1 MMNKH
6 LAFASLLA
14 LMAADLAFAQSEPF
28 RLDMCES
35 RITSGWSFYCRPPES
50 EPEKETV
57 AVPQA
62 VPQAPP
68 PVNKGEVAPEN
79 PATEAM
85 MAYRALIDETKY
97 RAVLDPTEENVRA
110 YMEINK
116 EIGDRAGAFT
126 DQWQRILFETP
137 HLNANVDSPLAEA
150 GIGVY
155 QDQMLAAREATFQRV
170 ANEAGILFIFEAD
183 QKCGICRVQGQILT
197 QLEERYG
204 VNILAVSMDGGGN
217 ASFPNAYVD
226 NGRLQELGLEDYPA
240 PTLALADPETGGVA
254 VIGSGLITADEIL
267 ERVFVITEIPVGERY

>member
-1 MMNKH
+1 MNKR
-6 LAFASLLA
+6 LAFASFLS
-14 LMAADLAFAQSEPF
+14 LMAADIAFAQSEPF

-35 RITSGWSFYCRPPES
+35 RATSGWSFYCRPPAP
-50 EPEKETV
+50 EPEE
-57 AVPQA
+57 
-62 VPQAPP
+62 
-68 PVNKGEVAPEN
+68 PVEEMVAPAPAPAPTPEE
-79 PATEAM
+79 PAPLTATEQM
-85 MAYRALIDETKY
+85 MEFRALIDETKH
-97 RAVLDPTEENVRA
+97 RAVLNPTRENVLA

-116 EIGDRAGAFT
+116 LIGDKAGAFT

-183 QKCGICRVQGQILT
+183 QNCGICRVQGEILT
-197 QLEERYG
+197 QLEDRYG

-217 ASFPNAYVD
+217 ASFPNAFVD
-226 NGRLQELGLEDYPA
+226 NGRLRELGLEDYPA

>member
-1 MMNKH
+1 MKKH
-6 LAFASLLA
+6 FAFASLLA
-14 LMAADLAFAQSEPF
+14 LISADIAFAQSEPF

-35 RITSGWSFYCRPPES
+35 RTTSGWSFYCRPTEP

-57 AVPQA
+57 A

-85 MAYRALIDETKY
+85 MAYRTLIDETKY

-183 QKCGICRVQGQILT
+183 QNCGICRVQGEILT
-197 QLEERYG
+197 QLEDRYG

-217 ASFPNAYVD
+217 ASFPNAFVD

>member
-1 MMNKH
+1 MKKH
-6 LAFASLLA
+6 IAFASLLT
-14 LMAADLAFAQSEPF
+14 LISADIAFAQSEPF

-35 RITSGWSFYCRPPES
+35 RTTSGWSFYCRPPEPEIE
-50 EPEKETV
+50 EPVEEV
-57 AVPQA
+57 
-62 VPQAPP
+62 
-68 PVNKGEVAPEN
+68 VAPAPAPTPEEVE
-79 PATEAM
+79 PMTATEQM
-85 MAYRALIDETKY
+85 MEFRALIDETKH
-97 RAVLDPTEENVRA
+97 RAVLNPTRENVLA

-116 EIGDRAGAFT
+116 LIGDKAGAFT

-170 ANEAGILFIFEAD
+170 ANEAGILFMFESD
-183 QKCGICRVQGQILT
+183 QNCGICRVQGEILT
-197 QLEERYG
+197 QLEDRYG

-217 ASFPNAYVD
+217 ASFPNAFVD

-267 ERVFVITEIPVGERY
+267 ERVFVITEIPIGERY